1 MIEKAVNNFLKQF
14 RSKENQHN
22 GKAVNEY
29 TEPSKPRISKTVM
42 PENRGDFNDTFTHIN
57 REMNKLRF
65 NQ

>member
-1 MIEKAVNNFLKQF
+1 MKISKSFLDVVLPIRMIGSQLD
-14 RSKENQHN
+14 
-22 GKAVNEY
+22 NEY

>member
-22 GKAVNEY
+22 GKVVNEF
-29 TEPSKPRISKTVM
+29 KPKLRIEKTVV